1 MTRLS
6 GFIGRRAVQP
16 SDRILSDLAADTG
29 RGHILHQKLAAN
41 RERNWLLALTLHGC
55 EKLRIGAPLS
65 QAEEVIVDALMA
77 SGLGEAKLKDQGR
90 LYAEMDRDV
99 RETFFPGMFGVLKSD
114 EAVTFKEMAEWLQP
128 VQEGLL
134 AKENTLILDAG
145 AILAGPLT
153 LSDRPV
159 LPPSVLAGFGCGLTV
174 AADHGRHSRPTMKCV
189 VKATCFKCDDETGWD
204 LAGADEPYWVFG
216 AVDVG
221 GKHPSTLRSRVFP
234 DVDTGEFRRFTP
246 GEGRIWG
253 PGGAPME
260 LPPTLAVVV
269 SLWEH
274 VGGTLEEMDAVA
286 QGVFAATA
294 RYLSALRR
302 AGAPIAVVAG
312 AGSLITWLGTF
323 LNEDYI
329 ADHTFILGR
338 SVLEHAVKAGD
349 GEARFR
355 QRFSDGDGD
364 YVLELAVTRSPWIS
378 EGTEI

>member
-6 GFIGRRAVQP
+6 GFLGRHVFQP

-29 RGHILHQKLAAN
+29 RGHILHQKLTAN
-41 RERNWLLALTLHGC
+41 RERNWLLALTLHAC
-55 EKLRIGAPLS
+55 DKLRIGAPLS
-65 QAEEVIVDALMA
+65 QAEEVIVTALLE

-90 LYAEMDRDV
+90 LFAEMDRDV
-99 RETFFPGMFGVLKSD
+99 RSMFFPGEFAGLTSD
-114 EAVTFKEMAEWLQP
+114 GALTYKEMAAWLAGIQH
-128 VQEGLL
+128 ELL
-134 AKENTLILDAG
+134 AKENTVVVDAAAILDDR
-145 AILAGPLT
+145 LT
-153 LSDRPV
+153 LADRPA
-159 LPPSVLAGFGCGLTV
+159 LPPSLLAAYGCGLTV
-174 AADHGRHSRPTMKCV
+174 AADHGRRSRPTMKCG

-216 AVDVG
+216 ALDIG
-221 GKHPSTLRSRVFP
+221 GNHPSTARSRVFP

-246 GEGRIWG
+246 AEGRIWG

-260 LPPTLAVVV
+260 LPSTLAVVV

-274 VGGTLEEMDAVA
+274 VGGTLEEMDAVV
-286 QGVFAATA
+286 QGVYGATA
-294 RYLSALRR
+294 RYLAALRR
-302 AGAPIAVVAG
+302 ASAPIAIVAG

-338 SVLEHAVKAGD
+338 SVLEHAVTTGA

-355 QRFSDGDGD
+355 QRFTDGDGD
-364 YVLELAVTRSPWIS
+364 YVLELAVTQSPWIS
-378 EGTEI
+378 DGTEI